1 MIKKIRSS
9 LSVKVFV
16 LTAVLMA
23 VCCTVTYLCI
33 ARFSPYIYS
42 HRLEDA
48 EELAQL
54 AYLELPNYNFSESE
68 LKYDIE
74 LYNKALK
81 TQFEGEFVFH
91 ILPSDNAELR
101 SFDGVDTTTRYNFHF
116 ADSDVEYTVFIAKN
130 TEKES
135 QITEALQKAIPVLSI
150 VILAVSIVASFFYT
164 VYMTTPIKRISKISK
179 QMAAL
184 DFSGH
189 SETRRIDEIGV
200 LSDSLNELSQK
211 LSSAL
216 SELQSAN
223 EQLQAD
229 IDKER
234 ELERQRVDFFSAAS
248 HELKTPITIIK
259 GQLQGMLLG
268 IGRYKD
274 HQTYLAESL
283 EVTNTLEQM
292 VQELLTVSRL
302 ETPGY
307 ICAKSRFD
315 FARLV
320 EDRLTAFD
328 DLFAQKELAL
338 EKSLLPGTYL
348 LGDAQLLQKV
358 VDNLIH
364 NAITYSPVQNKIA
377 VRLWSE
383 QDKVCFSVEN
393 TGVHIPDEVIPKLF
407 EAFYRVDTSRNRRT
421 GGSGLGLYIVKT
433 ILDLHGAGIEIANT
447 VQGVSVKV
455 SF

>member
-74 LYNKALK
+74 LYNEALK

-91 ILPSDNAELR
+91 ILPSDSAELR

-364 NAITYSPVQNKIA
+364 NAITYSPAQNKIA

>member
-23 VCCTVTYLCI
+23 ACCTVTYLCI

-48 EELAQL
+48 EELARL

-68 LKYDIE
+68 LKYDIQ
-74 LYNKALK
+74 LYNETLK
-81 TQFEGEFVFH
+81 TQFDDEFVFY
-91 ILPSDNAELR
+91 ILPSDSAELR
-101 SFDGVDTTTRYNFHF
+101 NLDGVDTTTRYSFRF
-116 ADSDVEYTVFIAKN
+116 ADSDVEYTVFIAQN

-135 QITEALQKAIPVLSI
+135 QITEALQKAIPVLSV

-179 QMAAL
+179 QMAEL
-184 DFSGH
+184 DLSGLCPV
-189 SETRRIDEIGV
+189 RRIDEIGV
-200 LSDSLNELSQK
+200 LSDSLNELSQR

-223 EQLQAD
+223 KQLQAD

-234 ELERQRVDFFSAAS
+234 ELERQRIDFFSAAS

-259 GQLQGMLLG
+259 GQLQGMLCN

-307 ICAKSRFD
+307 ICTKSRFD
-315 FARLV
+315 FSRLV
-320 EDRLTAFD
+320 EDRLAAFD

-338 EKSLLPGTYL
+338 EKSLLSETYL
-348 LGDAQLLQKV
+348 LGDAQLLQKA

-364 NAITYSPVQNKIA
+364 NAITYSPVQNKVA
-377 VRLWSE
+377 VRLWME
-383 QDKVCFSVEN
+383 QDRVCFSVEN
-393 TGVHIPDEVIPKLF
+393 TGVHIPDEAIPKLF

-433 ILDLHGAGIEIANT
+433 ILDLHGAEIEMVNT
-447 VQGVSVKV
+447 LQGVLTKV

>member
-1 MIKKIRSS
+1 
-9 LSVKVFV
+9 VFA

-23 VCCTVTYLCI
+23 ACCAVTYLCI
-33 ARFSPYIYS
+33 ARFSPYIYRY
-42 HRLEDA
+42 RLEDA
-48 EELAQL
+48 EELSQL
-54 AYLELPNYNFSESE
+54 AYLELPNHDFSESE
-68 LKYDIE
+68 LEFDIQ
-74 LYNKALK
+74 LYNETLEA
-81 TQFEGEFVFH
+81 QFEDEFVFY
-91 ILPSDNAELR
+91 ILPSDSAELR
-101 SFDGVDTTTRYNFHF
+101 SFDGVETTARYRFCF
-116 ADSDVEYTVFIAKN
+116 ANSNVEYTVFIAKN

-135 QITEALQKAIPVLSI
+135 QIIEALQKAIPVLSV
-150 VILAVSIVASFFYT
+150 VILAVSIVAAFFYT

-179 QMAAL
+179 QMAEL
-184 DFSGH
+184 DFSGLCPV
-189 SETRRIDEIGV
+189 RRIDEIGV
-200 LSDSLNELSQK
+200 LSGSLNELSQK

-234 ELERQRVDFFSAAS
+234 ELERQRIDFFSAAS

-307 ICAKSRFD
+307 VCTKSRFD
-315 FARLV
+315 FSRLV
-320 EDRLTAFD
+320 EDRLAAFD
-328 DLFAQKELAL
+328 DLLAQKELTL
-338 EKSLLPGTYL
+338 EKSLLPETYL
-348 LGDAQLLQKV
+348 LGDAQLLQKA

-377 VRLWSE
+377 VRLWVM
-383 QDKVCFSVEN
+383 QDKVYFSVEN
-393 TGVHIPDEVIPKLF
+393 TGVHIPDEAIPKLF

-433 ILDLHGAGIEIANT
+433 ILDLHSAEIEIVNT
-447 VQGVSVKV
+447 IQGVLTKV